1 MECYNTN
8 MEGAIIFFAALYC
21 SCLGLNALFAVLVN
35 IINGYS
41 TNQGPMAFHL
51 HEFEIAP

>member
-21 SCLGLNALFAVLVN
+21 SCHGLNALFAVLVN